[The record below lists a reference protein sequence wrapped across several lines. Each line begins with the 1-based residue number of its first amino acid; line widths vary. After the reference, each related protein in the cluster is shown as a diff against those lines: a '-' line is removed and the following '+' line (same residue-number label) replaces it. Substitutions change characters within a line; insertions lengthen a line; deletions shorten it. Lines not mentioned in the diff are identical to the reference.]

1 MKTTWIPIVIALLLI
16 ATGGYLWARGQDE
29 RKRAEAYRALST
41 LRYDQTSLPEARYW
55 AGEWE
60 AIASDREPFL
70 AANAAYREATMR
82 GGDWRALTSRLDG
95 VIKQYG
101 EILRNNPGHVDA
113 AYNYEFAVRYR
124 AGIAARQ
131 RPVQPEEP
139 ETTPHGVAG
148 APPPGSDT
156 KQFKMI
162 VPMRPDE
169 RQEAEQ
175 AGRNTRR
182 MRKG

>member
-1 MKTTWIPIVIALLLI
+1 MKTTSIQIVIALVLI
-16 ATGGYLWARGQDE
+16 ATGGLLWARGQDE
-29 RKRAEAYRALST
+29 RERADAYRALST
-41 LRYDQTSLPEARYW
+41 LRYDQASLPEARYW
-55 AGEWE
+55 AGDWE
-60 AIASDREPFL
+60 AIASDRDPFL

-82 GGDWRALTSRLDG
+82 GGDWRALTTRLDG
-95 VIKQYG
+95 VIEQYG
-101 EILRNNPGHVDA
+101 EILRNNPDEVDA

-124 AGIAARQ
+124 AGIAGRQ

-139 ETTPHGVAG
+139 DTTPHGVVG
-148 APPPGSDT
+148 APPPGTDM